1 MSEEHNENEPVN
13 IEAADDELLA
23 ATTAD
28 ADSDAEQDVEEQDTA
43 EQGAQT
49 SDSLDALVEQVA
61 KEQTAKQWSSREKIL
76 AGVAGVAIVVAIAGF
91 SLFAVNAPGNAAA
104 KFDGGSVSESEVT
117 AYIDQYRNAYGTTD
131 DSSFASLL
139 KNQNMTVAS
148 YRQSAIDQL
157 VLQKLIEKRANEL
170 GVSVSDDDVE
180 ARLQEVREQM
190 GATDDDTWQST
201 LESYGVTEDS
211 LRSTYRSQLL
221 QDKVCEQDVP
231 EEEPSDDDTL
241 NYISSYLADTTQKH
255 VYRIVF
261 TSDDGKS
268 TKAGKCTKEL
278 KKLKKSKKLD
288 AAAFEELVAKYS
300 ESDTAADDKGAVGWS
315 GSDSISDTIS
325 ELIDSMS
332 VGDFSDA
339 TTVEEDD
346 NALEIIY
353 VDQDFTFPSSS
364 DIESLDSLSIPDE
377 LLSDVKSAVSYSNW
391 QTDCSTYIAKLLA
404 DAKVTYYPVPDDASY
419 NVDLSIDYTEA
430 TTTTDDS
437 ASSESAS
444 DDSSSEES
452 SDESASSDDNSSD
465 DGSSSEESS
474 SSEE

>member
-1 MSEEHNENEPVN
+1 MAEEHNENEPTN
-13 IEAADDELLA
+13 IEAADDELLITA
-23 ATTAD
+23 ATD
-28 ADSDAEQDVEEQDTA
+28 ADGDVEQDVEEQDTA

-61 KEQTAKQWSSREKIL
+61 KEQATKQWSSREKIL

-91 SLFAVNAPGNAAA
+91 GLFAANMPGSNAA
-104 KFDGGSVSESEVT
+104 KFDGGSVSESELT
-117 AYIDQYRNAYGTTD
+117 AYIDQYRSAYGTTD

-139 KNQNMTVAS
+139 KNQNMTLAS

-231 EEEPSDDDTL
+231 EEEPSDDETL
-241 NYISSYLADTTQKH
+241 SYISSYLADTTQKH

-261 TSDDGKS
+261 TSDEGKS
-268 TKAGKCTKEL
+268 TKANECAKEL
-278 KKLKKSKKLD
+278 KKLKKSKKLN

-300 ESDTAADDKGAVGWS
+300 ESDTAADDKGSVGWS
-315 GSDSISDTIS
+315 GSDNISDTIS

-332 VGDFSDA
+332 VGEVSDA

-353 VDQDFTFPSSS
+353 VDQDFTFPASSE
-364 DIESLDSLSIPDE
+364 IESLDSLKIPDE

-419 NVDLSIDYTEA
+419 NVDLSVDYTQD
-430 TTTTDDS
+430 TTTSDDS
-437 ASSESAS
+437 A
-444 DDSSSEES
+444 S
-452 SDESASSDDNSSD
+452 SDESASDTSSSD

-474 SSEE
+474 ASEE